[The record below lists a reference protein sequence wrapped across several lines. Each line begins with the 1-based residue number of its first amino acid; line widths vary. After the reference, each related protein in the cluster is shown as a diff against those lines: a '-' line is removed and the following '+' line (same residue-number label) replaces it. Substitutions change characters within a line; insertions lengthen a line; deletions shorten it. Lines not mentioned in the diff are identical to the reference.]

1 MIIRKHMAK
10 WPVLCG
16 TPHATFGFSLL
27 STVLQMLSVETRRD
41 RPAITDIF
49 SSSSIFLTHTAA
61 AVRPLPAS
69 ASFHV

>member
-27 STVLQMLSVETRRD
+27 STVLQMLSVGTRRD
-41 RPAITDIF
+41 RPAIF